1 MIIIIVSTICFVGY
15 AVVCFEQRS
24 VLFLVAASFC
34 IFVFVVDDRQWNR
47 VGERERETERERGVG
62 SEVYKRRKKNV
73 TSRQENGYKSP
84 TIFLCWLFACCWL
97 LLLVLVIN
105 EALHL
110 FK

>member
-47 VGERERETERERGVG
+47 VGERERDRERERGW
-62 SEVYKRRKKNV
+62 KRSVQEKKKKCHQPPRK
-73 TSRQENGYKSP
+73 
-84 TIFLCWLFACCWL
+84 WLQISDDFSLLAVC
-97 LLLVLVIN
+97 LLLVAAAGAGN
-105 EALHL
+105 
-110 FK
+110 K